1 MAFDV
6 VVLVIRLIMGKSD
19 QKETDH
25 YSQIQILMHHSG
37 DYQIY
42 TQRVF
47 FLVTLIDRYASFN
60 VWPFHEK
67 ELS

>member
-6 VVLVIRLIMGKSD
+6 VVLVIHLIMGKS
-19 QKETDH
+19 DH

-47 FLVTLIDRYASFN
+47 FLVTLIDRYVPFN
-60 VWPFHEK
+60 VWLFHEK